1 MELSGWEKYQELV
14 LYKLKENTDAV
25 KDMAKEMHEMRND
38 ISALKVKS
46 AIAGGIAGIVGTGLV
61 TAILTAFKPH

>member
-25 KDMAKEMHEMRND
+25 KELSKVVNDMKND
-38 ISALKVKS
+38 VSALKVK
-46 AIAGGIAGIVGTGLV
+46 AALAGGVAGLVGTGLV
-61 TAILTAFKPH
+61 SAILTAFK